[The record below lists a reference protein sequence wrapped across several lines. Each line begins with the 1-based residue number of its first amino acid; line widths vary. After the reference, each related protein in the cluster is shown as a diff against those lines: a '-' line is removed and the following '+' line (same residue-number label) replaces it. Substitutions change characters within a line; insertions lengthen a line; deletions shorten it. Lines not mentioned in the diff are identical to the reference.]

1 MIARPILVLSVVLAL
16 GACRQALVV
25 VLPSEDGSVG
35 AVTLDD
41 GRNSAIL
48 DKAGAA
54 AEMRA
59 GRGSVAKVEQN
70 EITDIFALAF
80 AARPIL
86 PKRFEFFFASDS
98 DRLTPESA
106 TTYPAL
112 YADLKKRRVY
122 EVEIVGHADTLGDEN
137 YDQQLSLKR
146 AATMRDQLVEDGF
159 DPRAITVEG
168 RGYHEL
174 LVPTPPE
181 TSEPRNRW
189 VEVTVR

>member
-1 MIARPILVLSVVLAL
+1 MIARTFLVFSLLLAL

-25 VLPSEDGSVG
+25 VQPSEDGSVG

-41 GRNSAIL
+41 GRNPVTL

-54 AEMRA
+54 AEIRS
-59 GRGSVAKVEQN
+59 GRGSAARVEQN
-70 EITDIFALAF
+70 EITNIFALAF

-86 PKRFEFFFASDS
+86 PRRFEFFFASDS
-98 DRLTPESA
+98 NKLTRESA
-106 TTYPAL
+106 ATYPAL
-112 YADLKKRRVY
+112 YADLKRRTVY
-122 EVEIVGHADTLGDEN
+122 EVAIVGHADTLGDES
-137 YDQQLSLKR
+137 YDQNLSLKR